1 MPTLNAKSD
10 TSKCVPANW
19 KLSCRPYE
27 KPNPWTRP
35 NSPRRPGVSRID
47 GAAQRPTAIVG
58 AAPWTDAGWE
68 AIAAFAGR
76 NDVPVCSSCR
86 GFDIVPSRH
95 HCIAD
100 QLSTCASMPTN

>member
-1 MPTLNAKSD
+1 MMQRDLAGTEQRRATPDRVLRGAFA
-10 TSKCVPANW
+10 CIAG
-19 KLSCRPYE
+19 CG
-27 KPNPWTRP
+27 
-35 NSPRRPGVSRID
+35 RRPGVSRID